1 MTKEKLISLVR
12 RRLAGGNIT
21 PDLLGK
27 YPNPVIE
34 AYIST
39 VMNSIFFDLFKNNSS
54 LLDMF
59 AKNYEAS
66 IDEYSSMNTHYS
78 TLPASIVQ
86 LPNNAGIRLITAKQ
100 DNSFVIPLVDSR
112 AKASF
117 THLDVGRL
125 CLDMY
130 AYLTGSEVFYEN
142 KRKDINS
149 VLFKLIIPFTGYAD
163 TD

>member
-86 LPNNAGIRLITAKQ
+86 LPNMPIDGELGGGSGNFGGANTAQ
-100 DNSFVIPLVDSR
+100 ILGCVGLMSDN
-112 AKASF
+112 
-117 THLDVGRL
+117 DVVP
-125 CLDMY
+125 
-130 AYLTGSEVFYEN
+130 T
-142 KRKDINS
+142 
-149 VLFKLIIPFTGYAD
+149 
-163 TD
+163 